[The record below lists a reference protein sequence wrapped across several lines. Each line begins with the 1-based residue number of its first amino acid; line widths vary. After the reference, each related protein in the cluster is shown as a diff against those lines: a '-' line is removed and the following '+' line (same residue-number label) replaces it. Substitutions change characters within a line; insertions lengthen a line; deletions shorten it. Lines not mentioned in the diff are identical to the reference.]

1 MILTFWHNNIY
12 EKMPTLLEKLYLATF
27 YNSNDFLLNEQIISN
42 NVLQIQKFTT
52 IKMYL
57 MEYFLS
63 TVATIY
69 SYLFKLIQCFL
80 ISYT

>member
-42 NVLQIQKFTT
+42 NELRI

-57 MEYFLS
+57 MEYFLN